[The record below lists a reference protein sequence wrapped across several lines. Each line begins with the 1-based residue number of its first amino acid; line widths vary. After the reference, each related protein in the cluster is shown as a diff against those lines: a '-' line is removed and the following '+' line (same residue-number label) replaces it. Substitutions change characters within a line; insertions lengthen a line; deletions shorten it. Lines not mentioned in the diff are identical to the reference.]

1 MNAVS
6 EAKQVLKKYGEEE
19 KMPVDLVK
27 IAGGEKISVMHADF
41 DYTSIFG
48 VIKKNS
54 NGIFIFLNDGE
65 EHDRERMMLAHVL
78 GHYFLHLSAYKEI
91 QFYCDYHYA
100 SDFVNHK
107 EAEADQFARQLLMPE
122 NKVRSMA
129 ARGCSVEEMEDTFQV
144 PATVI
149 KDRLEQITGKKS
161 NSDQQQD
168 QFVVR

>member
-6 EAKQVLKKYGEEE
+6 EAKQVLKKYRQEE
-19 KMPVDLVK
+19 KMPVDLMK
-27 IAGGEKISVMHADF
+27 IAKAEKISVMHANF

-54 NGIFIFLNDGE
+54 DGIFIFLNDGE
-65 EHDRERMMLAHVL
+65 EQKRERLMLAHVL

-100 SDFVNHK
+100 SDYVNHK
-107 EAEADQFARQLLMPE
+107 EVEADQFAHQLLMPE
-122 NKVRSMA
+122 TKVKSMA

-144 PATVI
+144 PAPAT
-149 KDRLEQITGKKS
+149 KDRLEQITGKK
-161 NSDQQQD
+161 NDRQN
-168 QFVVR
+168 QFAVR